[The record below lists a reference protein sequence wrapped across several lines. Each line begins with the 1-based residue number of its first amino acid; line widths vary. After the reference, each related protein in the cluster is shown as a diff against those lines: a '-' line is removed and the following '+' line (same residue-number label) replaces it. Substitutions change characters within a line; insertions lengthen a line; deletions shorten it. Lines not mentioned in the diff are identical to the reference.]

1 MKRAKANLLT
11 IMTIIATA
19 LLAASPLTAAAGER
33 AGTAGKTAPHKTAA
47 TEQAERMELKIG
59 WVTVANDGSL
69 HVDFTVKDGNG
80 KGVTGLTRDD
90 IAAVS
95 FGRLG
100 YEDEVG
106 LRTVVGQPSK
116 IWLSYLEK
124 RRDGQSIERNRGVVA
139 LGDKDRLI
147 EEGDGSYSLEVKRAA
162 RLLTKFSYQ
171 PAAETGVLLRIKRD
185 GGAEG
190 RDSYFWRPALAKR
203 IEVPKM
209 LARSEGGRPLSTK
222 PRAWN

>member
-1 MKRAKANLLT
+1 MKRAKANFLT
-11 IMTIIATA
+11 LMTIIATA
-19 LLAASPLTAAAGER
+19 LLAASPLAATAGER
-33 AGTAGKTAPHKTAA
+33 SGSAGKPAYKIAA
-47 TEQAERMELKIG
+47 TEQTERMELKIG

-69 HVDFTVKDGNG
+69 HVEFTVRDGNG
-80 KGVTGLTRDD
+80 KPITGLTRDD

-106 LRTVVGQPSK
+106 LRTVVGQPNK

-124 RRDGQSIERNRGVVA
+124 RREGQGVERNRGVVA
-139 LGDKDRLI
+139 LGAKDRLT
-147 EEGDGSYSLEVKRAA
+147 EEGDGSYILDVKRPA
-162 RLLTKFSYQ
+162 RLLTKFSYE
-171 PAAETGVLLRIKRD
+171 PTAETGVMLRIARD

-209 LARSEGGRPLSTK
+209 LARAEGSRPLNSK

>member
-1 MKRAKANLLT
+1 MKGLNTKLLT
-11 IMTIIATA
+11 VMTMIATA
-19 LLAASPLTAAAGER
+19 LLAASPLTATAAESGAAGKAAHR
-33 AGTAGKTAPHKTAA
+33 TAA

-69 HVDFTVKDGNG
+69 HVDFSVKDGNG
-80 KGVTGLTRDD
+80 KAVTGLTKDD

-95 FGRLG
+95 FGRMG

-106 LRTVVGQPSK
+106 LRTVVGQPNK

-124 RRDGQSIERNRGVVA
+124 RRDGQGVERNRGVVA
-139 LGDKDRLI
+139 LGAKDRLI
-147 EEGDGSYSLEVKRAA
+147 EEGDGSYSLEVKRPA
-162 RLLTKFSYQ
+162 RLLTKFSYE
-171 PAAETGVLLRIKRD
+171 PMAETGVLLRIKKD
-185 GGAEG
+185 GGAQG

-209 LARSEGGRPLSTK
+209 LAREEGGRPLSSK

>member
-1 MKRAKANLLT
+1 MKSVRANFLT
-11 IMTIIATA
+11 VMTIIATA
-19 LLAASPLTAAAGER
+19 LLAASPLTATAAESGAAGK
-33 AGTAGKTAPHKTAA
+33 AAHKTAA
-47 TEQAERMELKIG
+47 PEQAERMELKIG
-59 WVTVANDGSL
+59 WVTIANDGSL
-69 HVDFTVKDGNG
+69 HVDFTVKDGSG
-80 KGVTGLTRDD
+80 KAVTGLTRDD

-106 LRTVVGQPSK
+106 LRTVVGQPNK

-124 RRDGQSIERNRGVVA
+124 RREGQGVERNRGVVA
-139 LGDKDRLI
+139 LGAKDRLT
-147 EEGDGSYSLEVKRAA
+147 EEGDGSYSLDVKRPA
-162 RLLTKFSYQ
+162 RLLTKFSYE
-171 PAAETGVLLRIKRD
+171 PTAETGVMLRITRV

-203 IEVPKM
+203 IEVPKI
-209 LARSEGGRPLSTK
+209 LARAEGSRPLSTK

>member
-1 MKRAKANLLT
+1 MKAAKLT
-11 IMTIIATA
+11 FLTVMTIIAGA
-19 LLAASPLTAAAGER
+19 LLAASPMTAAAGES
-33 AGTAGKTAPHKTAA
+33 AVTAGKATHKTAS
-47 TEQAERMELKIG
+47 EQAERMELRIG

-69 HVDFTVKDGNG
+69 HIDFTALDGYG
-80 KGVTGLTRDD
+80 KPVTGLTRDD

-95 FGRLG
+95 FGRFG

-124 RRDGQSIERNRGVVA
+124 RRDGQAIERNRGVSE
-139 LGDKDRLI
+139 LGAKDRLT
-147 EEGDGSYSLEVKRAA
+147 EQGNGSYTLEVKRQT
-162 RLLTKFSYQ
+162 RLLTKFSYE

-190 RDSYFWRPALAKR
+190 ADSYFWRPAFAKR
-203 IEVPKM
+203 MEAPKM
-209 LARSEGGRPLSTK
+209 LARNEGGRRV
-222 PRAWN
+222 PRLHAWN

>member
-1 MKRAKANLLT
+1 MKLAHAHLVTL
-11 IMTIIATA
+11 ITIIATA
-19 LLAASPLTAAAGER
+19 LLAASPLTATAGER
-33 AGTAGKTAPHKTAA
+33 SGTAGKSAYKAAA
-47 TEQAERMELKIG
+47 TEQTERMELKIG

-69 HVDFTVKDGNG
+69 HVDFTVRDGNG

-95 FGRLG
+95 FGRMG

-106 LRTVVGQPSK
+106 LRTVVGQPNK

-124 RRDGQSIERNRGVVA
+124 RREGQGVERNRGVVA
-139 LGDKDRLI
+139 LGTKDRLT
-147 EEGDGSYSLEVKRAA
+147 EEGDGSYSLEVKRPA
-162 RLLTKFSYQ
+162 RLLTRFSYE

-185 GGAEG
+185 DGGEG
-190 RDSYFWRPALAKR
+190 KDSYFWRPALAKR
-203 IEVPKM
+203 IETPKM
-209 LARSEGGRPLSTK
+209 LARAEGSRPLSTR

>member
-1 MKRAKANLLT
+1 MKSLKANLLT
-11 IMTIIATA
+11 VMTMIATA
-19 LLAASPLTAAAGER
+19 LLAASPLTATAAESGAAGKPTHR
-33 AGTAGKTAPHKTAA
+33 TT
-47 TEQAERMELKIG
+47 TEQAERIELKIG
-59 WVTVANDGSL
+59 WVEVANDGSL
-69 HVDFTVKDGNG
+69 HVEFTVRDGNG
-80 KGVTGLTRDD
+80 KAVTGLTRDD

-106 LRTVVGQPSK
+106 LRTVVGQPGK

-124 RRDGQSIERNRGVVA
+124 RRDGQGVERNRGVVG
-139 LGDKDRLI
+139 LGAKDRLT
-147 EEGDGSYSLEVKRAA
+147 EVGDGGYSLEVKRPA

-171 PAAETGVLLRIKRD
+171 PAAETGVLLRITRE

-209 LARSEGGRPLSTK
+209 LAREEGGRPLSSK

>member
-1 MKRAKANLLT
+1 MNSAKTYLLSLV
-11 IMTIIATA
+11 TIIATA
-19 LLAASPLTAAAGER
+19 LLAASPFAACAGER
-33 AGTAGKTAPHKTAA
+33 AGTAGVAEQKSGAR
-47 TEQAERMELKIG
+47 QAERMELKIG

-69 HVDFTVKDGNG
+69 HVDFTVRDGSG
-80 KGVTGLTRDD
+80 KPVTGLTRED

-116 IWLSYLEK
+116 VWLSYLEK
-124 RRDGQSIERNRGVVA
+124 RRDGQGVERNRGVSE
-139 LGDKDRLI
+139 LGAKDRLT
-147 EEGDGSYSLEVKRAA
+147 EQGDGSYSLEVKRPA
-162 RLLTKFSYQ
+162 RLLTKFSYE
-171 PAAETGVLLRIKRD
+171 PMAETGVLLRIKKD

-203 IEVPKM
+203 IEVPKL
-209 LARSEGGRPLSTK
+209 LARAEGSRPSNNK

>member
-1 MKRAKANLLT
+1 MNSLKQHLLT
-11 IMTIIATA
+11 VMTIIATA
-19 LLAASPLTAAAGER
+19 LLAASPLTATAAES
-33 AGTAGKTAPHKTAA
+33 GTIGKPAHRTTA

-59 WVTVANDGSL
+59 WVEVANDGSL
-69 HVDFTVKDGNG
+69 HVEFTVRDGSG
-80 KGVTGLTRDD
+80 KGITGLTRDD

-124 RRDGQSIERNRGVVA
+124 RREGQGVERNRGVVA
-139 LGDKDRLI
+139 LGAKDRLV
-147 EEGDGSYSLEVKRAA
+147 EVGDGSYSLEVKRPA
-162 RLLTKFSYQ
+162 RLLTKFSYE
-171 PAAETGVLLRIKRD
+171 PMAETGVLLRITKD

-209 LARSEGGRPLSTK
+209 LARAEGSRPLSTK